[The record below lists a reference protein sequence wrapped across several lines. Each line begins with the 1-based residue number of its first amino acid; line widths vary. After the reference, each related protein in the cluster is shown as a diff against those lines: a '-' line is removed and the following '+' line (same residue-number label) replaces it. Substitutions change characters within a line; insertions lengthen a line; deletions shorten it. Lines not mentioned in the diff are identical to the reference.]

1 VAHPGS
7 SAAERSLAELARSFR
22 DGSVTVESLAEA
34 FLERIAADDP
44 RLQAWVHVD
53 REAALDRAR
62 ALDRAGLSGRGPLYG
77 MPIGV
82 KDIFDTDDMPTAYGS
97 PIYEGHRP
105 PVDSAR
111 VALARGHGR
120 GLELSRART
129 YARAWQVDGESR
141 GYPTPTDTMVVMGPG
156 RRGEWAS
163 APLSFARTR
172 THARIR
178 CRVPST
184 Q

>member
-129 YARAWQVDGESR
+129 YARW
-141 GYPTPTDTMVVMGPG
+141 
-156 RRGEWAS
+156 W
-163 APLSFARTR
+163 
-172 THARIR
+172 
-178 CRVPST
+178 
-184 Q
+184 